1 MFDIPHAFSIDA
13 IIASDSKTV
22 MKEATKEVKMFANHL
37 KRVLPDRTVV
47 PACYACFFKQTTLL
61 LARSRLLTLVSVAD
75 HVHHLL
81 SVTDLAID
89 HNPRDPLVVLGSL
102 VSSLEVEQRTL
113 STLRALQNDLGVH
126 TSLLGALLHTIVR
139 EIGRRL
145 LAKNELPRL
154 LIGEVLLSAQ
164 LHVVAIAFLVTML
177 ALESGRITSDHSG
190 IAVGNEFKIS
200 DRHHVIELTELNEV
214 LSDELLAAR
223 AVRLIVESGLHL
235 LSLQSLLA
243 GSGLLT
249 SVGIANSLQEVLT
262 VVQHSVVHNHPRN
275 PSVIGSL
282 VSSLE
287 VEQRTLS
294 ALRALQNDIRID
306 ESHLT
311 TVLHTLLREVNR
323 ALLANEEVPPLL
335 REVLLSA
342 QLHVVAVTLLLA
354 VLALEG
360 GRIASQN
367 LGVAVGNDVDVGN
380 GHHIVELTELNKIL
394 GDKHLAIRAVGFDVK
409 GDLHIIGLDIT
420 LPKENPTAIA
430 RAAIVKVTA
439 KILESIR
446 RLFCLESQVGYFKNP
461 IGC

>member
-113 STLRALQNDLGVH
+113 S
-126 TSLLGALLHTIVR
+126 
-139 EIGRRL
+139 
-145 LAKNELPRL
+145 
-154 LIGEVLLSAQ
+154 
-164 LHVVAIAFLVTML
+164 
-177 ALESGRITSDHSG
+177 
-190 IAVGNEFKIS
+190 
-200 DRHHVIELTELNEV
+200 
-214 LSDELLAAR
+214 
-223 AVRLIVESGLHL
+223 
-235 LSLQSLLA
+235 
-243 GSGLLT
+243 
-249 SVGIANSLQEVLT
+249 
-262 VVQHSVVHNHPRN
+262 
-275 PSVIGSL
+275 
-282 VSSLE
+282 
-287 VEQRTLS
+287 
-294 ALRALQNDIRID
+294 ALRALQNDVGID

-446 RLFCLESQVGYFKNP
+446 RLFCHESQVGYFKNP

>member
-1 MFDIPHAFSIDA
+1 MI
-13 IIASDSKTV
+13 
-22 MKEATKEVKMFANHL
+22 
-37 KRVLPDRTVV
+37 
-47 PACYACFFKQTTLL
+47 
-61 LARSRLLTLVSVAD
+61 
-75 HVHHLL
+75 
-81 SVTDLAID
+81 
-89 HNPRDPLVVLGSL
+89 GSL

-113 STLRALQNDLGVH
+113 SALRALQNDIRIDESHLTTV
-126 TSLLGALLHTIVR
+126 LHTLLR
-139 EIGRRL
+139 EIGRGL
-145 LAKNELPRL
+145 FAHDELPRL
-154 LIGEVLLSAQ
+154 LFREVLLGAQ

-200 DRHHVIELTELNEV
+200 DGHHVIELTELNEV

-223 AVRLIVESGLHL
+223 AVRLIIESGLHL

-446 RLFCLESQVGYFKNP
+446 RLFCLESQVRYSKNP
-461 IGC
+461 IGCRRMGLGYWNTDARYSFHLSATACLCEYKTIATVSSFVSQGHVQ

>member
-1 MFDIPHAFSIDA
+1 
-13 IIASDSKTV
+13 
-22 MKEATKEVKMFANHL
+22 
-37 KRVLPDRTVV
+37 
-47 PACYACFFKQTTLL
+47 
-61 LARSRLLTLVSVAD
+61 
-75 HVHHLL
+75 
-81 SVTDLAID
+81 
-89 HNPRDPLVVLGSL
+89 
-102 VSSLEVEQRTL
+102 
-113 STLRALQNDLGVH
+113 
-126 TSLLGALLHTIVR
+126 
-139 EIGRRL
+139 
-145 LAKNELPRL
+145 
-154 LIGEVLLSAQ
+154 
-164 LHVVAIAFLVTML
+164 ML
-177 ALESGRITSDHSG
+177 ALESGRITSDHSRV
-190 IAVGNEFKIS
+190 AVRNELEVS
-200 DRHHVIELTELNEV
+200 DGHHVIELTELNEV
-214 LSDELLAAR
+214 LSNELLAAR
-223 AVRLIVESGLHL
+223 AVRLIVESSLHL
-235 LSLQSLLA
+235 LHSHLLLA

-249 SVGIANSLQEVLT
+249 LVSVAHHIQEHVALT
-262 VVQHSVVHNHPRN
+262 HHLVVDHHPRN

-294 ALRALQNDIRID
+294 ALRALQNDIGID

-446 RLFCLESQVGYFKNP
+446 RLFCLDSQVGYFKNP
-461 IGC
+461 IGCRRMGLGYWNTDARSSFHLSATACLCEYKTIATVSSFVSQGHVQ